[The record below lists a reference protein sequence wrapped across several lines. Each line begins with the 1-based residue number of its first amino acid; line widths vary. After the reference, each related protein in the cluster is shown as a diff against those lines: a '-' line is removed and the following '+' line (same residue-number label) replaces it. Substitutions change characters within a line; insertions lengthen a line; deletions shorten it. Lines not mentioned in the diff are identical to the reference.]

1 MRKWKK
7 DDYFLY
13 TRHMLYVILYSNSKE
28 VGRMEWFTGSE
39 RESLILLSWAF
50 KHPFLYTL
58 IRCFN
63 PTLYIVII
71 IAGMKLMGAM
81 NRRKKSETRYYS
93 SGR

>member
-1 MRKWKK
+1 MSVQRNKN
-7 DDYFLY
+7 YVHGICY
-13 TRHMLYVILYSNSKE
+13 MLYSIQIARKGGQMN
-28 VGRMEWFTGSE
+28 WFTGSE

-63 PTLYIVII
+63 PSLYIVII
-71 IAGMKLMGAM
+71 IASIKVM
-81 NRRKKSETRYYS
+81 NTVHRRKKSEARYYS